1 MHEYDHKASALT
13 DFWYRIGSHRY
24 EFFATND
31 EIQQFLLKEL
41 PDKFAPYSLVTT
53 SGKVVREVMLDQLQ
67 QLIADRHL
75 NIFLRSHQLTPDLDK
90 AMKQFRRQR
99 PDDYEF
105 QLGFAGLI
113 LIQPGVLAPG
123 GFDLSLVDKL
133 RLEPSGQIINQL
145 AYRPLFNQMKRLIR
159 KKLVVWAVYDSGA
172 AKQEWKKPMLT
183 EGFAASI
190 RAGKVHSKLVIVD
203 K

>member
-1 MHEYDHKASALT
+1 MQKDDLKSSALT

-99 PDDYEF
+99 PDDYQF

-113 LIQPGVLAPG
+113 LVQPGALAPG
-123 GFDLSLVDKL
+123 SFDFSLVDKL
-133 RLEPSGQIINQL
+133 CHEPSGKIIKQD
-145 AYRPLFNQMKRLIR
+145 AYRPLFNAMKRLIR
-159 KKLVVWAVYDSGA
+159 KKLVVWAVYDYGSV
-172 AKQEWKKPMLT
+172 KQEYKKPMLT
-183 EGFAASI
+183 EGFAAAI
-190 RAGKVHSKLVIVD
+190 RAGKIKSKLVIVD
-203 K
+203 Q